1 MDRLWKCLAAQISDK
16 DMSLLEERI
25 KRASKRPPPPK
36 KVEPVGSPQRETVA
50 SPEKVSSSQP
60 EQLEEEDVMEE
71 EEEDNIP
78 QIQVS

>member
-1 MDRLWKCLAAQISDK
+1 MFQISDK

-25 KRASKRPPPPK
+25 KRASKRPAPPK
-36 KVEPVGSPQRETVA
+36 KIEPTVSPQRERQPT
-50 SPEKVSSSQP
+50 PEILNVQQEQP
-60 EQLEEEDVMEE
+60 EEDDEAME